1 MRRKIFILKLTTI
14 ILIYWFLDIVT
25 ICIYIVDIF
34 ISVHNF
40 TCSFYF
46 EYNSFLRNY
55 YFFMYMSVLLVCL
68 CTTCMPG
75 SLRKPEH
82 GVRSPG
88 AGL

>member
-1 MRRKIFILKLTTI
+1 MESDVRRKIFIPKLTTI

-34 ISVHNF
+34 ISIHNF

-55 YFFMYMSVLLVCL
+55 YFYVYECI
-68 CTTCMPG
+68 CMFVHHMHSWFPKEARRWG
-75 SLRKPEH
+75 
-82 GVRSPG
+82 
-88 AGL
+88 

>member
-1 MRRKIFILKLTTI
+1 MESDVRRKIFIPKLTTI

-55 YFFMYMSVLLVCL
+55 YFYVSECFASMFVHHMHAWF
-68 CTTCMPG
+68 P
-75 SLRKPEH
+75 KE
-82 GVRSPG
+82 
-88 AGL
+88 AGRWC